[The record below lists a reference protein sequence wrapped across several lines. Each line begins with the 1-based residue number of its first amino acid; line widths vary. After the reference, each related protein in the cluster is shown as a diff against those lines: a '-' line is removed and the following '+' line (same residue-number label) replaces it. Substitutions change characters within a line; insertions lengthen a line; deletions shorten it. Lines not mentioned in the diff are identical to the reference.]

1 MTVPAPTD
9 AWVYLQSGDD
19 KLTVMRELMESSKF
33 SACLLRHLKESSK
46 QKEDFSIAIKIFI
59 DDVAADRQTDLSTD
73 PELVD
78 SLIAEIQGLGFIHIT
93 VVVDRQQGADRY
105 LSGLKKTGY
114 AVRALSE
121 EAQLYDF
128 GSFLGRQPIAAAW
141 LNADVRI
148 SFGKNR
154 TSPLTFY
161 EGCISNVQFST
172 ADSAAPQRIHANG
185 LRPRRYEYAV
195 LLADRLPVQ
204 FGFLDAWLSADGPK
218 GGRPN
223 ATRTLLAAENLL
235 ALDWVAG
242 EKMNLDP
249 ALNPVVQEAMYRWGV
264 FHLIRQGNTTPW
276 PGWKNVSSGPVIWNH
291 LFSNNL

>member
-33 SACLLRHLKESSK
+33 SACLLRHLGESSK
-46 QKEDFSIAIKIFI
+46 KKEDFSIAIKIFI

-93 VVVDRQQGADRY
+93 V
-105 LSGLKKTGY
+105 
-114 AVRALSE
+114 VRALSE

-223 ATRTLLAAENLL
+223 PTRTLLAAENLL